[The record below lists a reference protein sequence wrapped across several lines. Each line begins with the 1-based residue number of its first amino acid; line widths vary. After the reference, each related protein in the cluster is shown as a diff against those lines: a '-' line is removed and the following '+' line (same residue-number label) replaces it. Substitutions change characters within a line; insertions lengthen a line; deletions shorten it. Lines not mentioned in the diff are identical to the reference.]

1 MRDLT
6 GRIAV
11 AGRFEFAF
19 DFGKVRFELVAFG
32 FVVVRFG
39 AFRVAE
45 IGFGGRDQRFGH
57 CFKYFSH
64 FDSTFVYCLYPRM
77 WKSLDAFS
85 RRAHRRTAAAAA
97 AAYSIAR
104 IAMRLRA
111 APRSGTVS
119 VSGIDARTG
128 TPRKYPMSR
137 SSESRVARGSSA
149 ITAASSPPAKA
160 IASAIIISFDR

>member
-1 MRDLT
+1 MRDLA

-19 DFGKVRFELVAFG
+19 DFGKVRFELVG

-39 AFRVAE
+39 AFRVAG
-45 IGFGGRDQRFGH
+45 IGFGGRDRRFGH
-57 CFKYFSH
+57 CFKYFSQ
-64 FDSTFVYCLYPRM
+64 FDWTFVYCLYPRM

-85 RRAHRRTAAAAA
+85 RSANRGTAAAPA

-128 TPRKYPMSR
+128 TPRKYP
-137 SSESRVARGSSA
+137 
-149 ITAASSPPAKA
+149 
-160 IASAIIISFDR
+160 